1 MRIQPISA
9 NQQQASF
16 KAMKLPKL
24 RTRTRMK
31 PKIAPETQEQNRNY
45 TQAILFALA
54 FCAAAFTKY
63 FIDLCN
69 GKHKNQ
75 APVEVTAKQPAEQPN
90 TNTYQLK

>member
-1 MRIQPISA
+1 MRIQPINA

-24 RTRTRMK
+24 KTK
-31 PKIAPETQEQNRNY
+31 PRVKPQLNSEQEQQKNY
-45 TQAILFALA
+45 TQAVLFALA

>member
-1 MRIQPISA
+1 MRIQPINA

-16 KAMKLPKL
+16 QAMKLPKL
-24 RTRTRMK
+24 KTKPRVKPQRTT
-31 PKIAPETQEQNRNY
+31 EQEQQKNY

-75 APVEVTAKQPAEQPN
+75 APVEVTAKQPAEQPD

>member
-1 MRIQPISA
+1 MRIQPINA

-24 RTRTRMK
+24 KTKLRVK
-31 PKIAPETQEQNRNY
+31 PQLNPEQEQQKNY
-45 TQAILFALA
+45 TQAVLFALA